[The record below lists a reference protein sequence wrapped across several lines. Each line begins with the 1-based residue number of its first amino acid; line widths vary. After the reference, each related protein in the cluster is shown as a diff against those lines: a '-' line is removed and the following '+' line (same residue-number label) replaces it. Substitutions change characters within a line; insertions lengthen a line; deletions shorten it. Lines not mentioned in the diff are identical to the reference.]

1 MRVPRSAFVG
11 PLGLA
16 ALTVVAIAATLGLW
30 LATPSSEPA
39 DATHGFLSIGIDA
52 NTSGNTDTSISAID
66 DCREVSLGSFFDVD
80 VYVTGVS
87 DLMAW
92 QAWLSFPESK
102 LLVTGVNVQKLLL
115 RTGSDIFNT
124 SDPTPSNVPPLNGD
138 NLFKLGA
145 VDQAVING
153 GGVSGDGILARVT
166 FWAVGSGTAQ
176 IGISPVDISTPYGV
190 IDVWDAIPW
199 LKNSYGNKIGGDP
212 YFTGPISNAL
222 IAINAPGSCVDTD
235 GDGRVDGADNCPS
248 VSNPSQTDT
257 DADGMGDACDP
268 DDDNDGV
275 CDGSLSKPN
284 GTPGTPPGGCIA
296 GPDNCPLI
304 PNGLA
309 QAGVPGV
316 GNQTNTDGDA
326 QGDACDSD
334 DDNDTVAD
342 TGDNCQFI
350 ANGPAQAGVPGV
362 GNQTNSDNINVWA
375 WGDALGDACDTDDDS
390 DGFSDT
396 TEQHIGTDRAD
407 WCANSSTP
415 DNEADDRWGADFDDN
430 QVLGIGDFN
439 GFVFPLR
446 PDGSFNKFGHSI
458 PDPQDP
464 NLVRYDI
471 DPNSTIGIGD
481 INALNPFVTA
491 STSRPP
497 MFFGQPA
504 YSRTCP

>member
-1 MRVPRSAFVG
+1 VLKAPRFRASLVSII
-11 PLGLA
+11 
-16 ALTVVAIAATLGLW
+16 VIAIAATLGVW

-52 NTSGNTDTSISAID
+52 NTSGNTSTSISTIN

-80 VYVTGVS
+80 VYVTQAS

-92 QAWLSFPESK
+92 ETWLSFPESK
-102 LLVTGVNVQKLLL
+102 LLVSSVNVQKLLL
-115 RTGSDIFNT
+115 RTGSSILNT

-166 FWAVGSGTAQ
+166 FWAVGSGQAQ

-248 VSNPSQTDT
+248 VSNSSQTDT
-257 DADGMGDACDP
+257 DADGLGDACDP

-284 GTPGTPPGGCIA
+284 GTPGTPPGGCSA
-296 GPDNCPLI
+296 GPDNCPLTV
-304 PNGLA
+304 N
-309 QAGVPGV
+309 QS
-316 GNQTNTDGDA
+316 QTNTDGDA

-342 TGDNCQFI
+342 TGDNCQFV
-350 ANGPAQAGVPGV
+350 ANPS
-362 GNQTNSDNINVWA
+362 QTNSDNISVWA
-375 WGDALGDACDTDDDS
+375 WGDALGNACDTDDDS
-390 DGFSDT
+390 DGFIDT
-396 TEQHIGTDRAD
+396 LEQHIGTDQAD
-407 WCANSSTP
+407 WCANSSGP
-415 DNEADDRWGADFDDN
+415 NNETDDRWGADFDDN
-430 QVLGIGDFN
+430 QTLGIGDIN
-439 GFVFPLR
+439 GFIFPLR
-446 PDGSFNKFGHSI
+446 PNGSFNKFGHSI

-471 DPNSTIGIGD
+471 DPNSTINIGD
-481 INALNPFVTA
+481 LNAINPAVTA
-491 STSRPP
+491 STARPP

-504 YSRTCP
+504 FSRTCP